1 VQDRL
6 SSAAIAKSGERAGSS
21 TRRHRITARG
31 YPPPLPIHPPYP
43 PLSLSLFLS
52 LSLLFRQGPTYAL
65 PARWQLRG
73 FSITPYVSVNCDM
86 HSRSRDHSYNVHSS
100 RSPLALAYAL
110 GCIRN
115 DPIPAEKFSSSDA
128 PRIERYALLHRETG
142 REREM
147 PLLRLLRAAR
157 CGGPFNKR
165 RPRSRAIVRAIRADE
180 CARDRVPI

>member
-6 SSAAIAKSGERAGSS
+6 SSAAAAIAKCERIINAPAPNYCKKLSL
-21 TRRHRITARG
+21 RL
-31 YPPPLPIHPPYP
+31 PPPSP
-43 PLSLSLFLS
+43 SFSAV
-52 LSLLFRQGPTYAL
+52 PTRYAL

-128 PRIERYALLHRETG
+128 PRIERYTLLRREARRK
-142 REREM
+142 REREREGEGEM

-157 CGGPFNKR
+157 CRGPFNKR
-165 RPRSRAIVRAIRADE
+165 RPRSHAIVRAIRADE